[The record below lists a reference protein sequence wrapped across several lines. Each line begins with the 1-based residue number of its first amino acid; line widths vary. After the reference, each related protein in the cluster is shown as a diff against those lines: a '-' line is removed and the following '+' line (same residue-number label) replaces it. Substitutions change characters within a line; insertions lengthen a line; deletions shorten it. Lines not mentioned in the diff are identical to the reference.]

1 MMNFPWH
8 FRMAFQQLF
17 ITSDET
23 ENIFGKKQ
31 LKISDSEEDIIPLV

>member
-23 ENIFGKKQ
+23 QKYFSEKITE
-31 LKISDSEEDIIPLV
+31 ISDSKEDIIPLV